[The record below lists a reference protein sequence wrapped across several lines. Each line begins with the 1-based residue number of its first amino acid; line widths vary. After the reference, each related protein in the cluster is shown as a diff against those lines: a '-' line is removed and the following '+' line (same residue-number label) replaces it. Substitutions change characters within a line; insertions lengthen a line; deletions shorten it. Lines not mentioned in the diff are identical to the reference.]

1 MRNKSR
7 KIHGRSGINKGKL
20 MVAAATLIFA
30 AAILGFLG
38 MILLFAFYAKDL
50 PSPEKVVRREGFA
63 TKIFDRNG
71 ELLYDVFDQEK
82 RTPVKI
88 EDIPLTLK
96 QATIAIEDKNFYKH
110 QGFDPLGYV
119 RAVYKILFF
128 RKIEGGSTLTQQL
141 VKTTLLTPSRTIT
154 RKLKELVLTLQVE
167 RRYSKDE
174 ILLMYLNEAPYG
186 GTAWGVEAAA
196 ETYFDKPVKELDLAE
211 SVILAG
217 LPQSPSRYSPH
228 AGDLYIN
235 RANDVLRRMRE
246 DGYIT
251 TDQEKETREL
261 LLNVKIAS
269 DSGIFEAPHFVF
281 YVREKLEERYGEKVV
296 EQGGLRV
303 TTTLDLDLQDAA
315 QAAVTE
321 EIAKVKHL
329 KINNGGAVV
338 MDPKTG
344 QILAM
349 VGSRDWGDPDYD
361 GKYNV
366 TTALRQPGSAIKPV
380 TYLTGLR
387 KGFTASYMIMDTK
400 TAFPGGD
407 KPEYVPENYDGK
419 FRGPVTVREALG
431 NSLNVPAVKM
441 LSLVGLKDTLETAF
455 EMGFTTL
462 EPTAETMSRVGL
474 SLTLGG
480 GEVKLLDM
488 AVAYSAFA
496 NGGKKTEPVAILKV
510 TDNNGKV
517 LEEFKNSNGGRQVL
531 SQEEAYIISSI
542 LSDPEARAITF
553 GTRSSLNIPG
563 HAVAVKTGTTNLKK
577 DNWTVGW
584 TPGVVAGVWVGNNDN
599 TAMKEVASGITGAA
613 PIWRRIIIEALKG
626 KPAEEFERPAGIVEM
641 EVDRISGYG
650 AHDGFPARK
659 EYFIRGTEPQG
670 DDPIH
675 KKIKVCK
682 GDGKLATPADIAS
695 NNYDEKEAFY
705 LKEADPFSKMWG
717 GKNKWQE
724 GIDSWLTAQADPK
737 YHPPTD
743 LCGTSN
749 PLWITIAEPGVRS
762 QISGNDVKVRIEI
775 SDPNFMRWVE
785 VYLDGEKKH
794 KFEGGNSPWEITIAN
809 VANGI
814 HKIDVKA
821 EDDKGNQGSR
831 NVEFGVNQPW
841 SDIPSPTP

>member
-1 MRNKSR
+1 
-7 KIHGRSGINKGKL
+7 

-196 ETYFDKPVKELDLAE
+196 ETYFDKPV
-211 SVILAG
+211 
-217 LPQSPSRYSPH
+217 
-228 AGDLYIN
+228 
-235 RANDVLRRMRE
+235 
-246 DGYIT
+246 
-251 TDQEKETREL
+251 
-261 LLNVKIAS
+261 
-269 DSGIFEAPHFVF
+269 
-281 YVREKLEERYGEKVV
+281 
-296 EQGGLRV
+296 
-303 TTTLDLDLQDAA
+303 
-315 QAAVTE
+315 
-321 EIAKVKHL
+321 
-329 KINNGGAVV
+329 
-338 MDPKTG
+338 
-344 QILAM
+344 
-349 VGSRDWGDPDYD
+349 
-361 GKYNV
+361 
-366 TTALRQPGSAIKPV
+366 

-531 SQEEAYIISSI
+531 SQEEAFIISSI

>member
-1 MRNKSR
+1 
-7 KIHGRSGINKGKL
+7 
-20 MVAAATLIFA
+20 
-30 AAILGFLG
+30 
-38 MILLFAFYAKDL
+38 
-50 PSPEKVVRREGFA
+50 
-63 TKIFDRNG
+63 
-71 ELLYDVFDQEK
+71 
-82 RTPVKI
+82 
-88 EDIPLTLK
+88 
-96 QATIAIEDKNFYKH
+96 
-110 QGFDPLGYV
+110 
-119 RAVYKILFF
+119 
-128 RKIEGGSTLTQQL
+128 
-141 VKTTLLTPSRTIT
+141 
-154 RKLKELVLTLQVE
+154 
-167 RRYSKDE
+167 
-174 ILLMYLNEAPYG
+174 
-186 GTAWGVEAAA
+186 
-196 ETYFDKPVKELDLAE
+196 
-211 SVILAG
+211 
-217 LPQSPSRYSPH
+217 
-228 AGDLYIN
+228 
-235 RANDVLRRMRE
+235 
-246 DGYIT
+246 
-251 TDQEKETREL
+251 
-261 LLNVKIAS
+261 
-269 DSGIFEAPHFVF
+269 
-281 YVREKLEERYGEKVV
+281 
-296 EQGGLRV
+296 
-303 TTTLDLDLQDAA
+303 
-315 QAAVTE
+315 
-321 EIAKVKHL
+321 
-329 KINNGGAVV
+329 
-338 MDPKTG
+338 
-344 QILAM
+344 
-349 VGSRDWGDPDYD
+349 
-361 GKYNV
+361 
-366 TTALRQPGSAIKPV
+366 
-380 TYLTGLR
+380 
-387 KGFTASYMIMDTK
+387 
-400 TAFPGGD
+400 
-407 KPEYVPENYDGK
+407 
-419 FRGPVTVREALG
+419 
-431 NSLNVPAVKM
+431 
-441 LSLVGLKDTLETAF
+441 
-455 EMGFTTL
+455 
-462 EPTAETMSRVGL
+462 
-474 SLTLGG
+474 
-480 GEVKLLDM
+480 
-488 AVAYSAFA
+488 
-496 NGGKKTEPVAILKV
+496 
-510 TDNNGKV
+510 
-517 LEEFKNSNGGRQVL
+517 
-531 SQEEAYIISSI
+531 